1 LTGAAILSGVVGRF
15 RIRNLEEKR
24 PILIKPLQCTWVI
37 CRFHPL
43 YELWLMLWEEN

>member
-24 PILIKPLQCTWVI
+24 RAGGIKDRLTKPLLFGLHSHI
-37 CRFHPL
+37 
-43 YELWLMLWEEN
+43 